1 MQMCLDEEKLILPE
15 KPILP
20 DSPKSHQKKMCDLR
34 ATAAIK
40 NEELL
45 KQNLRPL
52 YVVVMSLCDLI
63 MEDNV
68 SCHENFTTIKH
79 TRDTI
84 KLLQVIKQLMYSNG
98 SEDIHTVHNQIM
110 ATTNLLKMSE
120 ERGQSPQNLQ
130 EQFTA
135 MRQVCD
141 QLGLRIGQSDQ
152 GAWAILKKE
161 GVTNPTAKQLE
172 EVTKRASEEYH
183 AILFLYLA
191 D

>member
-1 MQMCLDEEKLILPE
+1 MYNK
-15 KPILP
+15 
-20 DSPKSHQKKMCDLR
+20 
-34 ATAAIK
+34 
-40 NEELL
+40 
-45 KQNLRPL
+45 
-52 YVVVMSLCDLI
+52 
-63 MEDNV
+63 V
-68 SCHENFTTIKH
+68 SCHKDFARIKH
-79 TRDTI
+79 TRSTI

-98 SEDIHTVHNQIM
+98 SEDIHTVNNQIM